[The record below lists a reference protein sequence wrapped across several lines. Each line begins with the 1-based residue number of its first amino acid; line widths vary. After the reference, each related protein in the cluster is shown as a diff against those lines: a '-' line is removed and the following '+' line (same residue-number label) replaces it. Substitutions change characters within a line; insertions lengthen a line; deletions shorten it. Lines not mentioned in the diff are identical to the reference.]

1 MDAFVKNEGL
11 GFAIPYFHNGQNH
24 DYMPDFVLRLKSAD
38 NETNCLIL
46 ETKGFDPLAEV
57 KKAAAVRWAKAV
69 DTDGRYGH
77 WQYAMARN
85 PNEVGPAIEAA
96 SRGVG

>member
-1 MDAFVKNEGL
+1 LSAPPSKN
-11 GFAIPYFHNGQNH
+11 QN
-24 DYMPDFVLRLKSAD
+24 PASISLILLKQGVQIKSISD
-38 NETNCLIL
+38 SKETNCLIL

-57 KKAAAVRWAKAV
+57 KRAAAVRWTKAV

-77 WQYAMARN
+77 WQYAMAKN
-85 PNEVGPAIEAA
+85 PNEAGPAIEAA